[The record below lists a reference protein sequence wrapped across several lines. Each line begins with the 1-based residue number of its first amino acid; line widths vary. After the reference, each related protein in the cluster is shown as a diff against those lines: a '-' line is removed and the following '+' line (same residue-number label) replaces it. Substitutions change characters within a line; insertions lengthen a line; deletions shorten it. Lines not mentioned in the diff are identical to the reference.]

1 MVELPLLLI
10 SSAIPIQVLLGFQLR
25 VRQCRVFATA
35 AAAAR
40 GVLLLELFPLVG
52 VSRKCLCSRVQ
63 RGSVSVRRC
72 CRMLCCSLI
81 MD

>member
-25 VRQCRVFATA
+25 VRQCRVFA